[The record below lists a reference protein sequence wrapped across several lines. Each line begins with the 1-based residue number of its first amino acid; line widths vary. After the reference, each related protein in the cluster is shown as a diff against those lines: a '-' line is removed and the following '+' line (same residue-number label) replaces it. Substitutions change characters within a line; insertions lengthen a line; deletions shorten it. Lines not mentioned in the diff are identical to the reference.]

1 MAVRASRQAL
11 EQTSRSLDLPTSHTG
26 LTSVP
31 VSRTVPVGDLA
42 AYGVQAGYC
51 DGWGIERGL
60 PEDTAA
66 ALAAHFSGRPT
77 PVAALV
83 ATPGRF
89 HPELVGDIT
98 YEDGTVAP
106 IAGIIDRDGYH
117 VLHSPSGDRR
127 LVIAAPEYLPQP
139 RRQWGF
145 AVQLYAARSRES
157 WGIGDF
163 RDLAMIA
170 RSARDAGA
178 GSILISPINANPPEQ
193 HQQNSPYSPT
203 SREWY
208 NLLHIA
214 PGAAPGAELVDLTKL
229 ASKGRA
235 LNARRRI
242 DRDAVWTLKRTALER
257 IWSVVS
263 DDLPLEFLDFESAA
277 GDGLRRFATFCAIVD
292 RHGMPWW
299 EWPADLRRPDSPAVE
314 AYATEHADRIRFY
327 AWCQWVADRQFADAC
342 ASGVDIVVD
351 LPVGFDAGG
360 ADAWAWQDLCAFD
373 FEVGCPPDPHNTEG
387 QKWGLP
393 PLDPQA
399 LVAADFAPFIAMVRA
414 GLRHAAALRMDHV
427 MQLWRLFWVP
437 QAGAAAGAYL
447 TYPVDAL
454 LAVLRV
460 EACRAGAWV
469 VGEDMGT
476 VADGVR
482 ETMASIGMLGYR
494 TSMRS
499 EPGSNPEGTMAAAQ
513 THDQATIVGLVT
525 GSDLADMVA
534 IGKGHDE
541 QHIAE
546 TRRALLAD
554 AGLSEDAPSTPET
567 FVAAIEAAYRKLAA
581 SPSRIVLA
589 TLDDAA
595 AVPERPNMP
604 GTIDEWPNWRIAL
617 PMPVE
622 ELLRSP
628 IAVSLAN
635 LMVENTGR

>member
-1 MAVRASRQAL
+1 MAVRASRHSL
-11 EQTSRSLDLPTSHTG
+11 ERISGLLELRTSTSPAPTESLGAT
-26 LTSVP
+26 
-31 VSRTVPVGDLA
+31 TVDDLA
-42 AYGVQAGYC
+42 AYGVQPGYR
-51 DGWGIERGL
+51 DGWGVDRGL
-60 PEDTAA
+60 PDNTAA
-66 ALAAHFSGRPT
+66 ALRAHIASRPT
-77 PVAALV
+77 PLPALI

-89 HPELVGDIT
+89 HPDLVGEIT
-98 YEDGTVAP
+98 YEDGTTAP
-106 IAGIIDRDGYH
+106 IAGIVDRDGYH
-117 VLHSPSGDRR
+117 VLRSPSGARR

-145 AVQLYAARSRES
+145 AVQLYAARSRDS

-170 RSARDAGA
+170 RSARAAGA
-178 GSILISPINANPPEQ
+178 GNILISPVNANPPEE

-214 PGAAPGAELVDLTKL
+214 PGAAPGAELVDLSKL
-229 ASKGRA
+229 AGKGRA
-235 LNARRRI
+235 LNSRRRI
-242 DRDAVWTLKRTALER
+242 DRDVVWTLKRTALER
-257 IWSVVS
+257 IWSVVR
-263 DDLPLEFLDFESAA
+263 DDLPLEYLEFEAAA

-299 EWPADLRRPDSPAVE
+299 EWPADLRHPDSPAVE
-314 AYATEHADRIRFY
+314 ALAAQQADRVRFY
-327 AWCQWVADRQFADAC
+327 SWCQWVADRQFADAC

-360 ADAWAWQDLCAFD
+360 ADAWVWQDLCAFD

-393 PLDPQA
+393 PIDPQA
-399 LVAADFAPFIAMVRA
+399 LVAADFAPFVAMVRA

-437 QAGAAAGAYL
+437 QEGAAAGAYL

-482 ETMASIGMLGYR
+482 ETMVSIGMLGYR

-499 EPGSNPEGTMAAAQ
+499 EPAGNPEGTMAAAQ
-513 THDQATIVGLVT
+513 THDQATIVGLIT

-534 IGKGHDE
+534 IGKGHDAH
-541 QHIAE
+541 HIAE
-546 TRRALLAD
+546 TRRELLAD
-554 AGLSEDAPSTPET
+554 AALPEDAPSTPEVFT
-567 FVAAIEAAYRKLAA
+567 AAIEAAYRKLAA

-595 AVPERPNMP
+595 AVAERPNMP
-604 GTIDEWPNWRIAL
+604 GTIDEWPNWRIGL
-617 PMPVE
+617 PLPVE
-622 ELLRSP
+622 ELFRAPLT
-628 IAVSLAN
+628 ASLAA
-635 LMVENTGR
+635 LMADGTGR

>member
-1 MAVRASRQAL
+1 MAVRASH
-11 EQTSRSLDLPTSHTG
+11 QTHEHFSGRIGQKGPLAGASSP
-26 LTSVP
+26 
-31 VSRTVPVGDLA
+31 DLA
-42 AYGVQAGYC
+42 AYGVQAGYR
-51 DGWGIERGL
+51 DGWGVDRAL
-60 PEDTAA
+60 PETTAV
-66 ALAAHFSGRPT
+66 ALARHFAGRNV
-77 PVAALV
+77 PVPALI

-89 HPELVGDIT
+89 HPELVGEIT
-98 YEDGTVAP
+98 YEDGAVAP
-106 IAGIIDRDGYH
+106 VAGVVDRGGYH
-117 VLHSPSGDRR
+117 VLHSPSGSRR
-127 LVIAAPEYLPQP
+127 LVIAAPEFLPQP
-139 RRQWGF
+139 GRQWGF
-145 AVQLYAARSRES
+145 AVQLYAARSRDS

-170 RSARDAGA
+170 RCARDAGA
-178 GSILISPINANPPEQ
+178 GSILISPVNANPPEP

-208 NLLHIA
+208 NLLHVA
-214 PGAAPGAELVDLTKL
+214 PGAAPGAELVDLSKL
-229 ASKGRA
+229 AAKGRA

-242 DRDAVWTLKRTALER
+242 DRDAVWALKRAALER
-257 IWSVVS
+257 IWSVVL
-263 DDLPLEFLDFESAA
+263 DDLPQEFLDFTVVA
-277 GDGLRRFATFCAIVD
+277 GDSLHRFATFCAIVD

-299 EWPADLRRPDSPAVE
+299 TWPVELRRPDSPAV
-314 AYATEHADRIRFY
+314 AAFAAAHADQVRFY

-342 ASGVDIVVD
+342 AAGVELVVD

-373 FEVGCPPDPHNTEG
+373 FEVGCPPDPHNSEG

-393 PLDPQA
+393 PIDPQA

-437 QAGAAAGAYL
+437 QEGAAAGAYL

-454 LAVLRV
+454 LAILRL

-482 ETMASIGMLGYR
+482 ETMADIGMLGYR

-499 EPGSNPEGTMAAAQ
+499 DSGGNPEGTMAAAQ

-525 GSDLADMVA
+525 GSDVADMA
-534 IGKGHDE
+534 TIGKGHDVH
-541 QHIAE
+541 HIAE
-546 TRRALLAD
+546 TRRELLAA
-554 AGLSEDAPSTPET
+554 AGLPEDAPNTPET
-567 FVAAIEAAYRKLAA
+567 FAAVLAAAYRKLAQ
-581 SPSRIVLA
+581 SPSRIVLL
-589 TLDDAA
+589 TLEDAA
-595 AVPERPNMP
+595 AVAERPNMP
-604 GTIDEWPNWRIAL
+604 GTIEQWPNWRIGL
-617 PMPVE
+617 PTSVE

-628 IAVSLAN
+628 LARSLAE
-635 LMVENTGR
+635 MMGGSTGR

>member
-414 GLRHAAALRMDHV
+414 GLRHAAAL
-427 MQLWRLFWVP
+427 
-437 QAGAAAGAYL
+437 
-447 TYPVDAL
+447 

-541 QHIAE
+541 HHIAE
-546 TRRALLAD
+546 TRRELLAD